1 MAFQFS
7 GGDGYLSYAICIEED
22 SLVAQMVFVLNRSW
36 LPTKKK
42 ILMLHAK
49 KKKKGIKYN

>member
-7 GGDGYLSYAICIEED
+7 GGDDYLSYGIGIKEV
-22 SLVAQMVFVLNRSW
+22 SLVAQMIFVLNRSW

-49 KKKKGIKYN
+49 KKKRNKI